1 MASFDFDAI
10 FESTLNDSR
19 KLGKTLFKNFAEQ
32 AAADARAFLQF
43 AREGIHR
50 ATRLYAQGQIDKED
64 LEDLIL
70 GKRDLTRMH
79 ALKQQGLATAA
90 IDTFTNGVL
99 NILVN
104 AIFTA
109 VKF

>member
-1 MASFDFDAI
+1 MASFDLDSI
-10 FESTLNDSR
+10 LKTTLDGS
-19 KLGKTLFKNFAEQ
+19 KTLGKTLFKQFAEQ
-32 AAADARAFLQF
+32 AAADSRDFLDF
-43 AREGIHR
+43 AREGIER
-50 ATRLYAQGQIDKED
+50 AARLYAEGQIDKED

-70 GKRDLTRMH
+70 GKKDLAAMH
-79 ALKQQGLATAA
+79 ALKQKGLATAA

-109 VKF
+109 VKL